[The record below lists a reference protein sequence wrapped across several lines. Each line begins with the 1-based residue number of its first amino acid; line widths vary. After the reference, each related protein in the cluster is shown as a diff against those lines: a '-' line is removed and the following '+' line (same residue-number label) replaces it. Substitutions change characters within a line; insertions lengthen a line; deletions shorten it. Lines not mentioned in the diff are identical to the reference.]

1 MNTKILFYSC
11 FALMFAGSITL
22 TDMSDTQLADVV
34 TVSSSDDSDERGPR
48 EKREEGYE
56 LMESQAEF
64 DTPHVAP

>member
-1 MNTKILFYSC
+1 
-11 FALMFAGSITL
+11 
-22 TDMSDTQLADVV
+22 MSDTQLADVV